1 MNNTTTS
8 TVSAPNTVNTVN
20 TASIISPVSDI
31 FAGLLAGLLSV
42 FLVVYAFQPNRPYP
56 SWILEPAEQPWIF
69 ILILIAIV
77 YLFKWDYMIGVLA
90 LLCVLAVILDLVIF
104 TSASNKAREIRETFE
119 TQDPQD
125 PQDPQEPFEID
136 EALYTPSIS
145 LIPNL
150 SKSKDSKE
158 GFENQKEIP
167 KILPEEEQISKKWTT
182 NVKPI
187 PYDISRNNM
196 VGSMENSQQ
205 AIASGLPLA
214 YLNDKGYYPMFDSA

>member
-1 MNNTTTS
+1 MN
-8 TVSAPNTVNTVN
+8 NTVNTVN

-119 TQDPQD
+119 TQDPQ
-125 PQDPQEPFEID
+125 EPFEID

-150 SKSKDSKE
+150 SKSKETKDSKE

-167 KILPEEEQISKKWTT
+167 KILPEDEQVSKKWTT